1 MFISLPDIIILAG
14 GSGSRLREA
23 VPDLPKPMAPINNKP
38 FLKYQLD
45 FINSLGFKRVIFST
59 GYMGHVIESFF
70 GNNYKDLDLAYA
82 AEPHPMGT
90 GGAIKFAFTQVK
102 SPHFMVL
109 NGDTMFSIDLDNFF
123 QKHVEELAPVSV
135 ALRKVSDASRYGTVK
150 LNKEGVITDF
160 SEKQAQSGES
170 LINGG
175 IYLFAS
181 RFFKKLELP
190 EVFSAEKD
198 LFPELVRNEQLYGQA
213 FDAYFID
220 IGIPEDYNRAQHEF
234 LRFKY

>member
-1 MFISLPDIIILAG
+1 MFMSLPDIIILAG

-38 FLKYQLD
+38 FLEYQLD
-45 FINSLGFKRVIFST
+45 FIHSLGFKRVIFST
-59 GYMGHVIESFF
+59 GYLGQVIETFF
-70 GNNYKDLDLAYA
+70 GDSYKELELEYA
-82 AEPHPMGT
+82 AEPQPMGT
-90 GGAIKFAFTQVK
+90 GGAIKFAFSRVQT
-102 SPHFMVL
+102 PHFMVM
-109 NGDTMFSIDLDNFF
+109 NGDTMFNIDLDKFF

-150 LNKEGVITDF
+150 MNRVGVITSF
-160 SEKQAQSGES
+160 AEKLAQSGES

-181 RFFKKLELP
+181 RFFKKLNLP
-190 EVFSAEKD
+190 EIFSAEKD
-198 LFPELVRNEQLYGQA
+198 LFPELVKKEQLYGQA
-213 FDAYFID
+213 FDAYFLD
-220 IGIPEDYNRAQHEF
+220 IGIPEDYKRAQHEF